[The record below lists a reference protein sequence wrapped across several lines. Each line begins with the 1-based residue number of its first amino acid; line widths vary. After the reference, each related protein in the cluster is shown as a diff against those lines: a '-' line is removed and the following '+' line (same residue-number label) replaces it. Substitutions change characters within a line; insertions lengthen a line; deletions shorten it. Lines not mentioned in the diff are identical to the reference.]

1 MTNSFHSFLHNASIG
16 MLVVAP
22 ILIAIPP
29 RKLDLYT
36 FSLLGGMTASVN
48 HLCKER
54 TGAGLLYQL
63 PGARLPSYAQQYQEE
78 PLGRRLLE
86 EDNLQPMLRSQPDVA
101 KISKIESAT
110 KDDWKKQRLA
120 EEQQKLDEGEGYGG
134 MIMDQIWDVW
144 NQAEKKAE
152 DLKEKDAAVVEASG
166 RVSRANTWELKREAE
181 FPTIGRNG

>member
-1 MTNSFHSFLHNASIG
+1 

-22 ILIAIPP
+22 VLIAIPP

-36 FSLLGGMTASVN
+36 FSLLGAMTASAN

-63 PGARLPSYAQQYQEE
+63 PGARLPSYAQQYQEQE
-78 PLGRRLLE
+78 RGQRLLDE
-86 EDNLQPMLRSQPDVA
+86 SVAQPMRMPANEVARS
-101 KISKIESAT
+101 SKIESAT

-152 DLKEKDAAVVEASG
+152 NLKEKDAAVVEAQG
-166 RVSRANTWELKREAE
+166 RIIRARDRELKREAE
-181 FPTIGRNG
+181 FPTIGKNG